1 MPDAPAHLIVG
12 RVRRAHGLHGDLVVE
27 TLTDAPDAIF
37 APGRRVFGGTTT
49 GELGDATELGIE
61 RVTPFKPG
69 TLLLH
74 LTNIADRTTAEGWR
88 DRYLLVPAGEVQPPG
103 ESEAFLHEL
112 IGMRV
117 ALVDGAEV
125 GDVVEYYELPQGI
138 LIDVERNGTRLSLPM
153 HEAFVRDIDRA
164 RRRIV
169 MELPEGMLE

>member
-12 RVRRAHGLHGDLVVE
+12 RVRRAHGLRGDLVVE

-49 GELGDATELGIE
+49 GELGDGVELE
-61 RVTPFKPG
+61 VHRAAPFKRG
-69 TLLLH
+69 LMIAH
-74 LTNIADRTTAEGWR
+74 LSGIDDRTTAERWR
-88 DRYLLVPAGEVQPPG
+88 DRYLLVPAGDVEPPG

-117 ALVDGAEV
+117 VLADGGEV
-125 GDVVEYYELPQGI
+125 GNVLDYYELPQGI
-138 LIDVERNGTRLSLPM
+138 LLEVEWNGGRVNLPM
-153 HEAFVRDIDRA
+153 TDAFVRDIDRE

-169 MELPEGMLE
+169 MDLPDGLLE